1 MDYKV
6 LYRKY
11 RPSDFSSIIGQDY
24 MVSILKNAIKK
35 DKISHAYIFSGPR
48 GTGKTSTAKVFAK
61 AINCLN
67 PTENGPCNKCPSC
80 LSFKENA
87 DIIEIDA
94 ASNNGVDEIREI
106 INNIK
111 LAPAYSKYKVYII
124 DEVHM
129 LSTSAF
135 NALLLTLEEPPKH
148 VVFILATTNIEAVPI
163 TILSRC
169 QRFDF
174 HKISLDDILKRLN
187 FVVHEENI
195 AIDDEALE
203 EIAYI
208 SDGGMRD
215 ALSILDQ
222 LSSNTNK
229 ITINDVISHFGSA
242 SKKQIT
248 DLYNCIVKNDVAHF
262 EEMMQNFKKLAIDY
276 KLLIKKLLEKIEYE
290 AIQNKK
296 NPNYQGLSYENL
308 KTMAFELAS
317 ISNYVNI
324 NIDPYLLI
332 EITLLKYFHNK
343 LDNTPIK
350 EEQKLINESKVSINT
365 VKKSPAPKE
374 IIENSSQNIT
384 PASDESSKPMASAP
398 KEEANVTAKPSTN
411 LENSEL
417 SALIK
422 VRINNC
428 FVSATKN
435 NLQEIKSKW
444 PEYISKLSDKTLL
457 NLIIDCNI
465 VAASDTIAILTNKI
479 DSTVPL
485 INNNLDNISATFNKI
500 TNLDYKFV
508 ALNENAWND
517 EKATYI
523 SNLKN
528 KIPYT
533 YESEPIIKKAADPPK
548 IDGIEEV
555 AFNIFD
561 KDKIE
566 IE

>member
-11 RPSDFSSIIGQDY
+11 RPDNFSNIIGQDY
-24 MVSILKNAIKK
+24 MISILKNAIKN

-67 PTENGPCNKCPSC
+67 PTSDGPCNECESC
-80 LSFKENA
+80 KHFKENA

-174 HKISLDDILKRLN
+174 HKISIYDIINRLKY
-187 FVVHEENI
+187 VVKNENI
-195 AIDDEALE
+195 SIDDDALE

-222 LSSNTNK
+222 LSSTTEK
-229 ITINDVISHFGSA
+229 ITINDVIEHFGSV
-242 SKKQIT
+242 SKKQIN
-248 DLYNCIVKNDVAHF
+248 DLYHLILQNNVDNFDT
-262 EEMMQNFKKLAIDY
+262 MMKKFKELAIDY
-276 KLLIKKLLEKIEYE
+276 KVLIKKMLEKIEEE
-290 AIQNKK
+290 AINAKK
-296 NPNYQGLSYENL
+296 DITYSGLTYDQL
-308 KTMAFELAS
+308 KEMAFELAD
-317 ISNYVNI
+317 ISNYVNMT
-324 NIDPYLLI
+324 IDPYLLI
-332 EITLLKYFHNK
+332 EITLLKYFNANSEPKITQNNNLHDLNEKKEQTPEAVASENK
-343 LDNTPIK
+343 ENNSTI
-350 EEQKLINESKVSINT
+350 ISR
-365 VKKSPAPKE
+365 E
-374 IIENSSQNIT
+374 IILTNSI
-384 PASDESSKPMASAP
+384 
-398 KEEANVTAKPSTN
+398 
-411 LENSEL
+411 NSEL
-417 SALIK
+417 IK
-422 VRINNC
+422 IRVNNC
-428 FVSATKN
+428 FVNAKKEYLQTIKN
-435 NLQEIKSKW
+435 LWKDFVDNLNDKS
-444 PEYISKLSDKTLL
+444 LL
-457 NLIIDCNI
+457 NLVVDCNV
-465 VAASDTIAILTNKI
+465 VAASDKIAILTNVI
-479 DSTVPL
+479 DGTSNL
-485 INNNLDNISATFNKI
+485 INNKLNEIETNFNNKYKAS
-500 TNLDYKFV
+500 YKFI
-508 ALNENAWND
+508 ALTESKWNE
-517 EKATYI
+517 EKKEYI
-523 SNLKN
+523 ANLKN
-528 KIPYT
+528 K
-533 YESEPIIKKAADPPK
+533 YEYQY
-548 IDGIEEV
+548 IEEPKQENIEEKNIDNIEKI
-555 AFNIFD
+555 AYDIFD
-561 KDKIE
+561 KEKIE

>member
-11 RPSDFSSIIGQDY
+11 RPDNFSSIVGQDY
-24 MVSILKNAIKK
+24 MVSILKNAIKN

-67 PTENGPCNKCPSC
+67 PTEEGPCNECESC
-80 LSFKENA
+80 LHFKENA

-174 HKISLDDILKRLN
+174 HKISIADIIKRLKYVISN
-187 FVVHEENI
+187 ENI
-195 AIDDEALE
+195 AIDDDALE

-222 LSSNTNK
+222 LSSTTEK
-229 ITINDVISHFGSA
+229 ITINDVIEHFGSV
-242 SKKQIT
+242 SKKQIN
-248 DLYNCIVKNDVAHF
+248 DLFNLILENDVDNF
-262 EEMMQNFKKLAIDY
+262 DNMMKKFKELAIDY
-276 KLLIKKLLEKIEYE
+276 KVLIKKILEKIEEE
-290 AIQNKK
+290 AIKVKK
-296 NPNYQGLSYENL
+296 NYNYQGLSYDKL
-308 KTMAFELAS
+308 KEMAFNLAD
-317 ISNYVNI
+317 ISNYVNMS
-324 NIDPYLLI
+324 IDPYLLI
-332 EITLLKYFHNK
+332 EITLLKYFPGREVKEK
-343 LDNTPIK
+343 LVDESIPNDQNTTKIISREIIK
-350 EEQKLINESKVSINT
+350 ENPEKIKT
-365 VKKSPAPKE
+365 PAPVAATNEETPAKIISRE
-374 IIENSSQNIT
+374 IISQPET
-384 PASDESSKPMASAP
+384 YTE
-398 KEEANVTAKPSTN
+398 
-411 LENSEL
+411 
-417 SALIK
+417 LIK
-422 VRINNC
+422 IRVNNC
-428 FVSATKN
+428 FVNAKKEYLQ
-435 NLQEIKSKW
+435 NLKEMWKKFVDN
-444 PEYISKLSDKTLL
+444 LSDKSLL
-457 NLIIDCNI
+457 NLLIDCN
-465 VAASDTIAILTNKI
+465 VVTASDKVGVLTNII
-479 DSTVPL
+479 DGTSNL
-485 INNNLDNISATFNKI
+485 INNKLKEVEDLFNKEFNTEYKFIALTEGKWNEEKQEYIKNLHNKHEYRYIEEPKIEKEEENDIDNIEKI
-500 TNLDYKFV
+500 AYD
-508 ALNENAWND
+508 
-517 EKATYI
+517 
-523 SNLKN
+523 
-528 KIPYT
+528 
-533 YESEPIIKKAADPPK
+533 
-548 IDGIEEV
+548 
-555 AFNIFD
+555 IFD
-561 KDKIE
+561 KEKIE

>member
-11 RPSDFSSIIGQDY
+11 RPDNFSSIIGQDY
-24 MVSILKNAIKK
+24 MVSILKNAIKN

-67 PTENGPCNKCPSC
+67 PTDDGPCNECESC
-80 LSFKENA
+80 LHFKENA

-174 HKISLDDILKRLN
+174 HKISITDIIKRLQYVISN
-187 FVVHEENI
+187 EKI
-195 AIDDEALE
+195 AIDDDALE

-222 LSSNTNK
+222 LSSTTEK
-229 ITINDVISHFGSA
+229 ITINDVIEHFGSV
-242 SKKQIT
+242 SKKQIS
-248 DLYNCIVKNDVAHF
+248 DLYNLILENDVDNF
-262 EEMMQNFKKLAIDY
+262 DSMMKKFKELAIDY
-276 KLLIKKLLEKIEYE
+276 KVLIKKMLEKIEEE
-290 AIQNKK
+290 AIKSKK
-296 NPNYQGLSYENL
+296 SYDYEGLTYESL
-308 KTMAFELAS
+308 KEMAFELAD
-317 ISNYVNI
+317 ISNYI
-324 NIDPYLLI
+324 NMSIDPYLLI
-332 EITLLKYFHNK
+332 EIILLKYFKNNSKNTQMPK
-343 LDNTPIK
+343 LDLQS
-350 EEQKLINESKVSINT
+350 EQKIISR
-365 VKKSPAPKE
+365 E
-374 IIENSSQNIT
+374 IIHNQEPKIT
-384 PASDESSKPMASAP
+384 TPESVSNKN
-398 KEEANVTAKPSTN
+398 KEKTSEIISREIISP
-411 LENSEL
+411 LEDYTE
-417 SALIK
+417 LIK
-422 VRINNC
+422 IRVNNC
-428 FVSATKN
+428 FVNAKKEHLQKIKELWSTFIEQLNVKSLM
-435 NLQEIKSKW
+435 NL
-444 PEYISKLSDKTLL
+444 LM
-457 NLIIDCNI
+457 DCN
-465 VAASDTIAILTNKI
+465 VVTASDTIAVLTNI
-479 DSTVPL
+479 VEGTTNL
-485 INNNLDNISATFNKI
+485 INSKLDEIESLFNKEFN
-500 TNLDYKFV
+500 TNYKFIC
-508 ALNENAWND
+508 LTESKWNE
-517 EKATYI
+517 EKQEYI
-523 SNLKN
+523 TNLKN
-528 KIPYT
+528 KHEY
-533 YESEPIIKKAADPPK
+533 YYMEEPK
-548 IDGIEEV
+548 IEKVVENHIDNIEKI
-555 AFNIFD
+555 AYDIFD
-561 KDKIE
+561 KEKIE

>member
-11 RPSDFSSIIGQDY
+11 RPDNFSNIIGQDY
-24 MVSILKNAIKK
+24 MISILKNAIKN

-67 PTENGPCNKCPSC
+67 PSSDGPCNECESC
-80 LSFKENA
+80 KHFKENA

-174 HKISLDDILKRLN
+174 HKISIYDIINRLKY
-187 FVVHEENI
+187 VVKNENI
-195 AIDDEALE
+195 SIDDDALE

-222 LSSNTNK
+222 LSSTTEK
-229 ITINDVISHFGSA
+229 ITINDVIEHFGSV
-242 SKKQIT
+242 SKKQIN
-248 DLYNCIVKNDVAHF
+248 DLYHLILQNNVDNFDT
-262 EEMMQNFKKLAIDY
+262 MMKKFKELAIDY
-276 KLLIKKLLEKIEYE
+276 KVLIKKMLEKIEEE
-290 AIQNKK
+290 AINAKK
-296 NPNYQGLSYENL
+296 DITYSGLTYDQL
-308 KTMAFELAS
+308 KEMAFELAD
-317 ISNYVNI
+317 ISNYVNMT
-324 NIDPYLLI
+324 IDPYLLI
-332 EITLLKYFHNK
+332 EITLLKYFNANSEPKITQNNNLHDLNEKKEQTPEAVASENK
-343 LDNTPIK
+343 ENNSTIISREIILTN
-350 EEQKLINESKVSINT
+350 SINT
-365 VKKSPAPKE
+365 E
-374 IIENSSQNIT
+374 
-384 PASDESSKPMASAP
+384 
-398 KEEANVTAKPSTN
+398 
-411 LENSEL
+411 
-417 SALIK
+417 LIK
-422 VRINNC
+422 IRVNNC
-428 FVSATKN
+428 FVNAKKEYLQTIKN
-435 NLQEIKSKW
+435 LWKDFVDNLNDKS
-444 PEYISKLSDKTLL
+444 LL
-457 NLIIDCNI
+457 NLVVDCNV
-465 VAASDTIAILTNKI
+465 VAASDKIAILTNVI
-479 DSTVPL
+479 DGTSNL
-485 INNNLDNISATFNKI
+485 INNKLNEIETNFNNKYKAS
-500 TNLDYKFV
+500 YKFI
-508 ALNENAWND
+508 ALTENKWNE
-517 EKATYI
+517 EKKEYI
-523 SNLKN
+523 ANLKN
-528 KIPYT
+528 K
-533 YESEPIIKKAADPPK
+533 YEYQY
-548 IDGIEEV
+548 IEEPKQENIEEKNIDNIEKI
-555 AFNIFD
+555 AYDIFD
-561 KDKIE
+561 KEKIE

>member
-11 RPSDFSSIIGQDY
+11 RPDNFSNIIGQDY
-24 MVSILKNAIKK
+24 MISILKNAIKN

-67 PTENGPCNKCPSC
+67 PSSDGPCNECESC
-80 LSFKENA
+80 KHFKENA

-174 HKISLDDILKRLN
+174 HKISIYDIINRLKY
-187 FVVHEENI
+187 VVKNENI
-195 AIDDEALE
+195 SIDDDALE

-222 LSSNTNK
+222 LSSTTEK
-229 ITINDVISHFGSA
+229 ITINDVIEHFGSV
-242 SKKQIT
+242 SKKQIN
-248 DLYNCIVKNDVAHF
+248 DLYHLILQNNVDNFDT
-262 EEMMQNFKKLAIDY
+262 MMKKFKELAIDY
-276 KLLIKKLLEKIEYE
+276 KVLIKKMLEKIEEE
-290 AIQNKK
+290 AINAKK
-296 NPNYQGLSYENL
+296 DITYSGLTYDQL
-308 KTMAFELAS
+308 KEMAFELAD
-317 ISNYVNI
+317 ISNYVNMT
-324 NIDPYLLI
+324 IDPYLLI
-332 EITLLKYFHNK
+332 EITLLKYFNANREPKITQNNNLHDLNEKKEQTPEAVASENK
-343 LDNTPIK
+343 ENNSTI
-350 EEQKLINESKVSINT
+350 ISR
-365 VKKSPAPKE
+365 E
-374 IIENSSQNIT
+374 IILTNSI
-384 PASDESSKPMASAP
+384 
-398 KEEANVTAKPSTN
+398 
-411 LENSEL
+411 NSEL
-417 SALIK
+417 IK
-422 VRINNC
+422 IRVNNC
-428 FVSATKN
+428 FVNAKKEYLQTIKN
-435 NLQEIKSKW
+435 LWKDFVDNLNDKS
-444 PEYISKLSDKTLL
+444 LL
-457 NLIIDCNI
+457 NLVVDCNV
-465 VAASDTIAILTNKI
+465 VAASDKIAILTNVI
-479 DSTVPL
+479 DGTSNL
-485 INNNLDNISATFNKI
+485 INNKLNEIETNFNNKYKAS
-500 TNLDYKFV
+500 YKFI
-508 ALNENAWND
+508 ALTENKWNE
-517 EKATYI
+517 EKKEYI
-523 SNLKN
+523 ANLKN
-528 KIPYT
+528 K
-533 YESEPIIKKAADPPK
+533 YEYQY
-548 IDGIEEV
+548 IEEPKQENIEEKNIDNIEKI
-555 AFNIFD
+555 AYDIFD
-561 KDKIE
+561 KEKIE

>member
-11 RPSDFSSIIGQDY
+11 RPDNFSNIIGQDY
-24 MVSILKNAIKK
+24 MISILKNAIKN

-67 PTENGPCNKCPSC
+67 PSSDGPCNECESC
-80 LSFKENA
+80 KHFKENA

-174 HKISLDDILKRLN
+174 HKISIYDIMNRLKY
-187 FVVHEENI
+187 VVKNENI
-195 AIDDEALE
+195 SIDDDALE

-222 LSSNTNK
+222 LSSTTEK
-229 ITINDVISHFGSA
+229 ITINDVIEHFGSV
-242 SKKQIT
+242 SKKQIN
-248 DLYNCIVKNDVAHF
+248 DLYHLILQNNVDNFDT
-262 EEMMQNFKKLAIDY
+262 MMKKFKELAIDY
-276 KLLIKKLLEKIEYE
+276 KVLIKKMLEKIDEE
-290 AIQNKK
+290 AINAKK
-296 NPNYQGLSYENL
+296 DITYSGLTYDQL
-308 KTMAFELAS
+308 KEMAFELAD
-317 ISNYVNI
+317 ISNYVNMT
-324 NIDPYLLI
+324 IDPYLLI
-332 EITLLKYFHNK
+332 EITLLKYFNANREPKITQNNNLHDLNEKKEQTPEAVASENK
-343 LDNTPIK
+343 ENNSTIISREIILTN
-350 EEQKLINESKVSINT
+350 SINT
-365 VKKSPAPKE
+365 E
-374 IIENSSQNIT
+374 
-384 PASDESSKPMASAP
+384 
-398 KEEANVTAKPSTN
+398 
-411 LENSEL
+411 
-417 SALIK
+417 LIK
-422 VRINNC
+422 IRVNNC
-428 FVSATKN
+428 FVNAKKEYLQTIKN
-435 NLQEIKSKW
+435 LWKDFVDNLNDKS
-444 PEYISKLSDKTLL
+444 LL
-457 NLIIDCNI
+457 NLVVDCNV
-465 VAASDTIAILTNKI
+465 VAASDKIAILTNVI
-479 DSTVPL
+479 DGTSNL
-485 INNNLDNISATFNKI
+485 INNKLNEIETNFNNKYKAS
-500 TNLDYKFV
+500 YKFI
-508 ALNENAWND
+508 ALTENKWNE
-517 EKATYI
+517 EKKEYI
-523 SNLKN
+523 ANLKN
-528 KIPYT
+528 K
-533 YESEPIIKKAADPPK
+533 YEYQY
-548 IDGIEEV
+548 IEEPKQENIEEKNIDNIEKI
-555 AFNIFD
+555 AYDIFD
-561 KDKIE
+561 KEKIE

>member
-11 RPSDFSSIIGQDY
+11 RPDNFSNIIGQDY
-24 MVSILKNAIKK
+24 MISILKNAIKN

-67 PTENGPCNKCPSC
+67 PTSDGPCNECESC
-80 LSFKENA
+80 KHFKENA

-174 HKISLDDILKRLN
+174 HKISIYDIMNRLKY
-187 FVVHEENI
+187 VVKNENI
-195 AIDDEALE
+195 SIDDDALE

-222 LSSNTNK
+222 LSSTTEK
-229 ITINDVISHFGSA
+229 ITINDVIEHFGSV
-242 SKKQIT
+242 SKKQIN
-248 DLYNCIVKNDVAHF
+248 DLYHLILQNNVNNFDT
-262 EEMMQNFKKLAIDY
+262 MMKKFKELAIDY
-276 KLLIKKLLEKIEYE
+276 KVLIKKMLEKIEEE
-290 AIQNKK
+290 AINAKK
-296 NPNYQGLSYENL
+296 DITYSGLTYDQL
-308 KTMAFELAS
+308 KEMAFELAD
-317 ISNYVNI
+317 ISNYVNMT
-324 NIDPYLLI
+324 IDPYLLI
-332 EITLLKYFHNK
+332 EITLLKYFNANREPKITQNNNLHDLNEKKEQTPETVASENK
-343 LDNTPIK
+343 ENTSTI
-350 EEQKLINESKVSINT
+350 ISR
-365 VKKSPAPKE
+365 E
-374 IIENSSQNIT
+374 IILTNSI
-384 PASDESSKPMASAP
+384 
-398 KEEANVTAKPSTN
+398 
-411 LENSEL
+411 NSEL
-417 SALIK
+417 IK
-422 VRINNC
+422 IRVNNC
-428 FVSATKN
+428 FVNAKKEYLQTIKN
-435 NLQEIKSKW
+435 LWKDFVDNLNDKS
-444 PEYISKLSDKTLL
+444 LL
-457 NLIIDCNI
+457 NLVVDCNV
-465 VAASDTIAILTNKI
+465 VAASDKIAILTNVI
-479 DSTVPL
+479 DGTSNL
-485 INNNLDNISATFNKI
+485 INNKLNEIETNFNNKYKAS
-500 TNLDYKFV
+500 YKFI
-508 ALNENAWND
+508 ALTENKWNE
-517 EKATYI
+517 EKKEYI
-523 SNLKN
+523 ANLKN
-528 KIPYT
+528 K
-533 YESEPIIKKAADPPK
+533 YEYQY
-548 IDGIEEV
+548 IEEPKQENIEEKNIDNIEKI
-555 AFNIFD
+555 AYDIFD
-561 KDKIE
+561 KEKIE

>member
-11 RPSDFSSIIGQDY
+11 RPDNFSSIVGQDY
-24 MVSILKNAIKK
+24 MVSILKNAIKN

-67 PTENGPCNKCPSC
+67 PTEEGPCNECESC
-80 LSFKENA
+80 LHFKENA

-174 HKISLDDILKRLN
+174 HKISIADIIKRLKYVISN
-187 FVVHEENI
+187 ENI
-195 AIDDEALE
+195 AIDDDALE

-222 LSSNTNK
+222 LSSTTEK
-229 ITINDVISHFGSA
+229 ITINDVIEHFGSV
-242 SKKQIT
+242 SKKQIN
-248 DLYNCIVKNDVAHF
+248 DLFNLILENDVDNF
-262 EEMMQNFKKLAIDY
+262 DNMMKKFKELAIDY
-276 KLLIKKLLEKIEYE
+276 KVLIKKMLEKIEEE
-290 AIQNKK
+290 AIKVKK
-296 NPNYQGLSYENL
+296 NYNYQGLSYDKL
-308 KTMAFELAS
+308 KEMAFNLAD
-317 ISNYVNI
+317 ISNYVNMS
-324 NIDPYLLI
+324 IDPYLLI
-332 EITLLKYFHNK
+332 EITLLKYFPGREVKEK
-343 LDNTPIK
+343 LVDESIPNDQNTTKIISREIIK
-350 EEQKLINESKVSINT
+350 ENPEKIKT
-365 VKKSPAPKE
+365 PAPVAATNEETPSKIISRE
-374 IIENSSQNIT
+374 IISLPET
-384 PASDESSKPMASAP
+384 YTE
-398 KEEANVTAKPSTN
+398 
-411 LENSEL
+411 
-417 SALIK
+417 LIK
-422 VRINNC
+422 IRVNNC
-428 FVSATKN
+428 FVNAKKEYLQ
-435 NLQEIKSKW
+435 NLKEMWKKFVDN
-444 PEYISKLSDKTLL
+444 LSDKSLL
-457 NLIIDCNI
+457 NLLIDCN
-465 VAASDTIAILTNKI
+465 VVTASDKVGVLTNII
-479 DSTVPL
+479 DGTSNL
-485 INNNLDNISATFNKI
+485 INNRLKEVQDLFNKEFNTEYKFIALTEGKWNEEKQEYIKNLHNKHEYRYIEEPKIVKEEENDIDNIEKI
-500 TNLDYKFV
+500 AYD
-508 ALNENAWND
+508 
-517 EKATYI
+517 
-523 SNLKN
+523 
-528 KIPYT
+528 
-533 YESEPIIKKAADPPK
+533 
-548 IDGIEEV
+548 
-555 AFNIFD
+555 IFD
-561 KDKIE
+561 KEKIE

>member
-11 RPSDFSSIIGQDY
+11 RPDNFSSIVGQDY
-24 MVSILKNAIKK
+24 MVSILKNAIKN

-67 PTENGPCNKCPSC
+67 PTEEGPCNECESC
-80 LSFKENA
+80 LHFKENA

-174 HKISLDDILKRLN
+174 HKISIADIIKRLKYVISN
-187 FVVHEENI
+187 ENI
-195 AIDDEALE
+195 AIDDDALE

-222 LSSNTNK
+222 LSSTTEK
-229 ITINDVISHFGSA
+229 ITINDVIEHFGSV
-242 SKKQIT
+242 SKKQIN
-248 DLYNCIVKNDVAHF
+248 DLFNLILENDVDNF
-262 EEMMQNFKKLAIDY
+262 DNMMKKFKELAIDY
-276 KLLIKKLLEKIEYE
+276 KVLIKKMLEKIEEE
-290 AIQNKK
+290 AIKVKK
-296 NPNYQGLSYENL
+296 NYNYQGLSYDKL
-308 KTMAFELAS
+308 KEMAFNLAD
-317 ISNYVNI
+317 ISNYVNMS
-324 NIDPYLLI
+324 IDPYLLI
-332 EITLLKYFHNK
+332 EITLLKYFPGREVKEK
-343 LDNTPIK
+343 LVDESIPNDQNTTKIISREIIK
-350 EEQKLINESKVSINT
+350 ENPEKIKT
-365 VKKSPAPKE
+365 PAPVAATNEETPAKIISRE
-374 IIENSSQNIT
+374 IISQPET
-384 PASDESSKPMASAP
+384 YTE
-398 KEEANVTAKPSTN
+398 
-411 LENSEL
+411 
-417 SALIK
+417 LIK
-422 VRINNC
+422 IRVNNC
-428 FVSATKN
+428 FVNAKKEYLQ
-435 NLQEIKSKW
+435 NLKEMWKKFVDN
-444 PEYISKLSDKTLL
+444 LSDKSLL
-457 NLIIDCNI
+457 NLLIDCN
-465 VAASDTIAILTNKI
+465 VVTASDKVGVLTNII
-479 DSTVPL
+479 DGTSNL
-485 INNNLDNISATFNKI
+485 INNRLKEVQDLFNKEFNTEYKFIALTEGKWNEEKQEYIKNLHNKHEYRYIEEPKIEKEEENDIDNIEKI
-500 TNLDYKFV
+500 AYD
-508 ALNENAWND
+508 
-517 EKATYI
+517 
-523 SNLKN
+523 
-528 KIPYT
+528 
-533 YESEPIIKKAADPPK
+533 
-548 IDGIEEV
+548 
-555 AFNIFD
+555 IFD
-561 KDKIE
+561 KEKIE

>member
-11 RPSDFSSIIGQDY
+11 RPDNFSNIIGQEY
-24 MVSILKNAIKK
+24 MISILKNAIKM

-67 PTENGPCNKCPSC
+67 PTEEGPCNECESC
-80 LSFKENA
+80 RTFKENA

-174 HKISLDDILKRLN
+174 HKISIQDIIKRLEY
-187 FVVHEENI
+187 VVTNENI
-195 AIDDEALE
+195 KIEEEALE

-222 LSSNTNK
+222 LSSNTST
-229 ITINDVISHFGSA
+229 ITINDVIEHFGSV
-242 SKKQIT
+242 SKKQIN
-248 DLYNCIVKNDVAHF
+248 DLYNLILKNDVD
-262 EEMMQNFKKLAIDY
+262 NFDEAMKKFKNLAIDY
-276 KLLIKKLLEKIEYE
+276 KLLVKKLLEKIEEE
-290 AIQNKK
+290 ALNSKK
-296 NPNYQGLSYENL
+296 NYNYKGLSFEKL
-308 KTMAFELAS
+308 KELAFELAD
-317 ISNYVNI
+317 ITNYVNMS
-324 NIDPYLLI
+324 IDPYLLI
-332 EITLLKYFHNK
+332 EITLLKYFNNIYKAIEVENK
-343 LDNTPIK
+343 KETKIISQEKEDTTPEVVVKEK
-350 EEQKLINESKVSINT
+350 EELSTQVISR
-365 VKKSPAPKE
+365 E
-374 IIENSSQNIT
+374 IIKMVKINPE
-384 PASDESSKPMASAP
+384 
-398 KEEANVTAKPSTN
+398 
-411 LENSEL
+411 
-417 SALIK
+417 LIK
-422 VRINNC
+422 IRVNNC
-428 FVSATKN
+428 FVNAKKEY
-435 NLQEIKSKW
+435 LQKIKEIWLEFISTLEDKS
-444 PEYISKLSDKTLL
+444 LL
-457 NLIIDCNI
+457 NLIIDCN
-465 VAASDTIAILTNKI
+465 VVTASDQIVILTNLI
-479 DSTVPL
+479 EGTANL
-485 INNNLDNISATFNKI
+485 INTRLIELENRFNSKFH
-500 TNLDYKFV
+500 TNYKFIT
-508 ALNENAWND
+508 LTEDTWKE
-517 EKATYI
+517 EKEKYI
-523 SNLKN
+523 VNLKN
-528 KIPYT
+528 KIEYH
-533 YESEPIIKKAADPPK
+533 YIEEPK
-548 IDGIEEV
+548 IEEEFENNVDNIEKI
-555 AFNIFD
+555 AYDIFD
-561 KDKIE
+561 KEKIE

>member
-11 RPSDFSSIIGQDY
+11 RPDNFSNIIGQDY
-24 MVSILKNAIKK
+24 MISILKNAIKN

-67 PTENGPCNKCPSC
+67 PSSDGPCNECESC
-80 LSFKENA
+80 KHFKENA

-174 HKISLDDILKRLN
+174 HKISIYDIMNRLKY
-187 FVVHEENI
+187 VVKNENI
-195 AIDDEALE
+195 SIDDDALE

-222 LSSNTNK
+222 LSSTTEK
-229 ITINDVISHFGSA
+229 ITINDVIEHFGSV
-242 SKKQIT
+242 SKKQIN
-248 DLYNCIVKNDVAHF
+248 DLYHLILQNNVDNFDT
-262 EEMMQNFKKLAIDY
+262 MMKKFKELAIDY
-276 KLLIKKLLEKIEYE
+276 KVLIKKMLEKIEEE
-290 AIQNKK
+290 AINAKK
-296 NPNYQGLSYENL
+296 DITYSGLTYDQL
-308 KTMAFELAS
+308 KEMAFELAD
-317 ISNYVNI
+317 ISNYVNMT
-324 NIDPYLLI
+324 IDPYLLI
-332 EITLLKYFHNK
+332 EITLLKYFNANREPKITQNNNLHDLNEKKEQTPEAVASENK
-343 LDNTPIK
+343 ENTSTIISR
-350 EEQKLINESKVSINT
+350 EIILTNSINT
-365 VKKSPAPKE
+365 E
-374 IIENSSQNIT
+374 
-384 PASDESSKPMASAP
+384 
-398 KEEANVTAKPSTN
+398 
-411 LENSEL
+411 
-417 SALIK
+417 LIK
-422 VRINNC
+422 IRVNNC
-428 FVSATKN
+428 FVNAKKEYLQTIKN
-435 NLQEIKSKW
+435 LWKDFVDNLNDKS
-444 PEYISKLSDKTLL
+444 LL
-457 NLIIDCNI
+457 NLVVDCNV
-465 VAASDTIAILTNKI
+465 VAASDKIAILTNVI
-479 DSTVPL
+479 DGTSNL
-485 INNNLDNISATFNKI
+485 INNKLNEIETNFNNKYKAS
-500 TNLDYKFV
+500 YKFI
-508 ALNENAWND
+508 ALTENKWNE
-517 EKATYI
+517 EKKEYI
-523 SNLKN
+523 TNLKN
-528 KIPYT
+528 K
-533 YESEPIIKKAADPPK
+533 YEYQY
-548 IDGIEEV
+548 IEEPKQENIEEKNIDNIEKI
-555 AFNIFD
+555 AYDIFD
-561 KDKIE
+561 KEKIE

>member
-11 RPSDFSSIIGQDY
+11 RPDNFSNIIGQDY
-24 MVSILKNAIKK
+24 MISILKNAIKN

-67 PTENGPCNKCPSC
+67 PSSDGPCNECESC
-80 LSFKENA
+80 KHFKENA

-174 HKISLDDILKRLN
+174 HKISIYDIMNRLKY
-187 FVVHEENI
+187 VVKNENI
-195 AIDDEALE
+195 SIDDDALE

-222 LSSNTNK
+222 LSSTTEK
-229 ITINDVISHFGSA
+229 ITINDVIEHFGSV
-242 SKKQIT
+242 SKKQIN
-248 DLYNCIVKNDVAHF
+248 DLYHLILQNNVDNFDT
-262 EEMMQNFKKLAIDY
+262 MMKKFKELAIDY
-276 KLLIKKLLEKIEYE
+276 KVLIKKMLEKIEEE
-290 AIQNKK
+290 AINAKK
-296 NPNYQGLSYENL
+296 DITYSGLTYDQL
-308 KTMAFELAS
+308 KEMAFELAD
-317 ISNYVNI
+317 ISNYVNMT
-324 NIDPYLLI
+324 IDPYLLI
-332 EITLLKYFHNK
+332 EITLLKYFNANREPKITQNNNLHDLNEKKEQTPEAVASENK
-343 LDNTPIK
+343 ENTSTIISR
-350 EEQKLINESKVSINT
+350 EIILTNSINT
-365 VKKSPAPKE
+365 E
-374 IIENSSQNIT
+374 
-384 PASDESSKPMASAP
+384 
-398 KEEANVTAKPSTN
+398 
-411 LENSEL
+411 
-417 SALIK
+417 LIK
-422 VRINNC
+422 IRVNNC
-428 FVSATKN
+428 FVNAKKEYLQTIKN
-435 NLQEIKSKW
+435 LWKDFVDNLNDKS
-444 PEYISKLSDKTLL
+444 LL
-457 NLIIDCNI
+457 NLVVDCNV
-465 VAASDTIAILTNKI
+465 VAASDKIAILTNVI
-479 DSTVPL
+479 DGTSNL
-485 INNNLDNISATFNKI
+485 INNKLNEIETNFNNKYKAS
-500 TNLDYKFV
+500 YKFI
-508 ALNENAWND
+508 ALTENKWNE
-517 EKATYI
+517 EKKEYI
-523 SNLKN
+523 ANLKN
-528 KIPYT
+528 K
-533 YESEPIIKKAADPPK
+533 YEYQY
-548 IDGIEEV
+548 IEEPKQENIEEKNIDNIEKI
-555 AFNIFD
+555 AYDIFD
-561 KDKIE
+561 KEKIE

>member
-11 RPSDFSSIIGQDY
+11 RPDNFSSIIGQDY
-24 MVSILKNAIKK
+24 MVSILKNAIKN

-67 PTENGPCNKCPSC
+67 LSEDGPCNECESC
-80 LSFKENA
+80 LHFKENA

-174 HKISLDDILKRLN
+174 HKISITDIIKRLKY
-187 FVVHEENI
+187 VVSCENI
-195 AIDDEALE
+195 SIDDDALE

-222 LSSNTNK
+222 LSSTTEK
-229 ITINDVISHFGSA
+229 ITINDVIEHFGSV

-248 DLYNCIVKNDVAHF
+248 DLYNLILENDVDNF
-262 EEMMQNFKKLAIDY
+262 DNMMKKMSELAIDY
-276 KLLIKKLLEKIEYE
+276 KVLIKKLLEKIEDE
-290 AIQNKK
+290 AIKIKK
-296 NPNYQGLSYENL
+296 NYNYQGLAYESL
-308 KTMAFELAS
+308 KEMAFELAD
-317 ISNYVNI
+317 ISNYTNMS
-324 NIDPYLLI
+324 IDPYLLI
-332 EITLLKYFHNK
+332 EITLLKYFKTEYKNLLPK
-343 LDNTPIK
+343 QDEQKNISREINLEQVKK
-350 EEQKLINESKVSINT
+350 EETPDEVVN
-365 VKKSPAPKE
+365 KKRKIDSEMISRE
-374 IIENSSQNIT
+374 IISPIENY
-384 PASDESSKPMASAP
+384 
-398 KEEANVTAKPSTN
+398 
-411 LENSEL
+411 SEL
-417 SALIK
+417 IK
-422 VRINNC
+422 IRVNNC
-428 FVSATKN
+428 FVNAKKEYLQKIKELWQTFIT
-435 NLQEIKSKW
+435 NLT
-444 PEYISKLSDKTLL
+444 DKHLL
-457 NLIIDCNI
+457 NLLVDCNL
-465 VAASDTIAILTNKI
+465 VTASDKVAVLTNI
-479 DSTVPL
+479 VDGTSNL
-485 INNNLDNISATFNKI
+485 INGKLNEIETQFNKEFN
-500 TNLDYKFV
+500 TKYKFI
-508 ALNENAWND
+508 ALTESKWNE
-517 EKATYI
+517 EKEQYI
-523 SNLKN
+523 TNLKN
-528 KIPYT
+528 KQEYHYI
-533 YESEPIIKKAADPPK
+533 EEPK
-548 IDGIEEV
+548 IEQVEENHIDNMEKI
-555 AFNIFD
+555 AYDIFD
-561 KDKIE
+561 KEKIE

>member
-11 RPSDFSSIIGQDY
+11 RPDNFSNIIGQEY
-24 MVSILKNAIKK
+24 MISILKNAIKM

-67 PTENGPCNKCPSC
+67 PTEEGPCNECESC
-80 LSFKENA
+80 RTFKENA

-174 HKISLDDILKRLN
+174 HKISIQDIIKRLEY
-187 FVVHEENI
+187 VVTNENI
-195 AIDDEALE
+195 KIEEEALE

-222 LSSNTNK
+222 LSSNTST
-229 ITINDVISHFGSA
+229 ITINDVIEHFGSV
-242 SKKQIT
+242 SKKQIN
-248 DLYNCIVKNDVAHF
+248 DLYDLILKNDVD
-262 EEMMQNFKKLAIDY
+262 NFDEAMKKFKNLAIDY
-276 KLLIKKLLEKIEYE
+276 KLLVKKLLEKIEEE
-290 AIQNKK
+290 ALNSKK
-296 NPNYQGLSYENL
+296 NYNYKGLSYEKL
-308 KTMAFELAS
+308 KELAFELAD
-317 ISNYVNI
+317 ITNYVNMS
-324 NIDPYLLI
+324 IDPYLLI
-332 EITLLKYFHNK
+332 EITLLKYFNNSDKAIEVENK
-343 LDNTPIK
+343 KETKIISQEKEDTTPEVVVKEK
-350 EEQKLINESKVSINT
+350 EELSTQVISR
-365 VKKSPAPKE
+365 E
-374 IIENSSQNIT
+374 IIKMVKINPE
-384 PASDESSKPMASAP
+384 
-398 KEEANVTAKPSTN
+398 
-411 LENSEL
+411 
-417 SALIK
+417 LIK
-422 VRINNC
+422 IRVNNC
-428 FVSATKN
+428 FVNAKKEY
-435 NLQEIKSKW
+435 LQKIKEIWLEFISTLEDKS
-444 PEYISKLSDKTLL
+444 LL

-465 VAASDTIAILTNKI
+465 VTASDQIVILTNLI
-479 DSTVPL
+479 EGTANL
-485 INNNLDNISATFNKI
+485 INTRLIELENRFNSKFH
-500 TNLDYKFV
+500 TNYKFIT
-508 ALNENAWND
+508 LTEDTWKE
-517 EKATYI
+517 EKEKYI
-523 SNLKN
+523 VNLKN
-528 KIPYT
+528 KIEYH
-533 YESEPIIKKAADPPK
+533 YIEEPK
-548 IDGIEEV
+548 IEEEIKNNVDNIEKI
-555 AFNIFD
+555 AYDIFD
-561 KDKIE
+561 KEKIE

>member
-11 RPSDFSSIIGQDY
+11 RPDNFSSIIGQEY
-24 MVSILKNAIKK
+24 MLSILKNAIKM

-67 PTENGPCNKCPSC
+67 PTEEGPCNECESC
-80 LSFKENA
+80 RTFKENA

-174 HKISLDDILKRLN
+174 HKISIQDIIKRLEY
-187 FVVHEENI
+187 VVTNENI
-195 AIDDEALE
+195 KIDQEALE

-222 LSSNTNK
+222 LSSNTST
-229 ITINDVISHFGSA
+229 ITINDVIEHFGSV
-242 SKKQIT
+242 SKKQIN
-248 DLYNCIVKNDVAHF
+248 DLYDLVLKNDVD
-262 EEMMQNFKKLAIDY
+262 NFDEAMKKFKNLAIDY
-276 KLLIKKLLEKIEYE
+276 KLLIKKLLEKIEEE
-290 AIQNKK
+290 ALNSKK
-296 NPNYQGLSYENL
+296 NYNYIGLSYEKL
-308 KTMAFELAS
+308 KELAFELAD
-317 ISNYVNI
+317 ISNYVNMS
-324 NIDPYLLI
+324 IDPYLLI
-332 EITLLKYFHNK
+332 EITLLKNFNNREKTIEEENK
-343 LDNTPIK
+343 KETKIISQEKKDKTPEVVVKKK
-350 EEQKLINESKVSINT
+350 EELPTQVISREIIKT
-365 VKKSPAPKE
+365 VKIDPE
-374 IIENSSQNIT
+374 
-384 PASDESSKPMASAP
+384 
-398 KEEANVTAKPSTN
+398 
-411 LENSEL
+411 
-417 SALIK
+417 LIK
-422 VRINNC
+422 IRVNNC
-428 FVSATKN
+428 FVNAKKEY
-435 NLQEIKSKW
+435 LQKIKENW
-444 PEYISKLSDKTLL
+444 LEFISTLEDKSLL
-457 NLIIDCNI
+457 NLIIDCN
-465 VAASDTIAILTNKI
+465 VVTASDQIVILTNLI
-479 DSTVPL
+479 EGTANL
-485 INNNLDNISATFNKI
+485 INTRLIDLESKFNNRFN
-500 TNLDYKFV
+500 TNYKFIT
-508 ALNENAWND
+508 LTENNWKE
-517 EKATYI
+517 EKEKYI
-523 SNLKN
+523 INLKN
-528 KIPYT
+528 KIEYH
-533 YESEPIIKKAADPPK
+533 YMEEPK
-548 IDGIEEV
+548 IEEETENNVDNIEKI
-555 AFNIFD
+555 AYDIFD
-561 KDKIE
+561 KEKIE

>member
-11 RPSDFSSIIGQDY
+11 RPDNFSNIIGQDY
-24 MVSILKNAIKK
+24 MISILKNAIKN

-67 PTENGPCNKCPSC
+67 PSSDGPCNECESC
-80 LSFKENA
+80 KHFKENA

-174 HKISLDDILKRLN
+174 HKISIYDIMNRLKY
-187 FVVHEENI
+187 VVKNENI
-195 AIDDEALE
+195 SIDDDALE

-222 LSSNTNK
+222 LSSTTEK
-229 ITINDVISHFGSA
+229 ITINDVIEHFGSV
-242 SKKQIT
+242 SKKQIN
-248 DLYNCIVKNDVAHF
+248 DLYHLILQNNVDNFDT
-262 EEMMQNFKKLAIDY
+262 MMKKFKELAIDY
-276 KLLIKKLLEKIEYE
+276 KVLIKKMLEKIEEE
-290 AIQNKK
+290 AINAKK
-296 NPNYQGLSYENL
+296 DITYSGLTYDQL
-308 KTMAFELAS
+308 KEMAFELAD
-317 ISNYVNI
+317 ISNYVNMT
-324 NIDPYLLI
+324 IDPYLLI
-332 EITLLKYFHNK
+332 EITLLKYFNV
-343 LDNTPIK
+343 NR
-350 EEQKLINESKVSINT
+350 EQKITQNNNLHDLNE
-365 VKKSPAPKE
+365 KKEQPPEAVASENKENNSTIISRE
-374 IIENSSQNIT
+374 IILTNSI
-384 PASDESSKPMASAP
+384 
-398 KEEANVTAKPSTN
+398 
-411 LENSEL
+411 NSEL
-417 SALIK
+417 IK
-422 VRINNC
+422 IRVNNC
-428 FVSATKN
+428 FVNAKKEYLQTIKN
-435 NLQEIKSKW
+435 LWKDFVDNLNDKS
-444 PEYISKLSDKTLL
+444 LL
-457 NLIIDCNI
+457 NLVVDCNV
-465 VAASDTIAILTNKI
+465 VAASDKIAILTNVI
-479 DSTVPL
+479 DGTSNL
-485 INNNLDNISATFNKI
+485 INNKLNEIETNFNNKYKAS
-500 TNLDYKFV
+500 YKFI
-508 ALNENAWND
+508 ALTENKWNE
-517 EKATYI
+517 EKKEYI
-523 SNLKN
+523 ANLKN
-528 KIPYT
+528 K
-533 YESEPIIKKAADPPK
+533 YEYQY
-548 IDGIEEV
+548 IEE
-555 AFNIFD
+555 AKQENIEEKNIDNIEKIAYDIFD
-561 KDKIE
+561 KEKIE

>member
-11 RPSDFSSIIGQDY
+11 RPDNFSNIIGQDY
-24 MVSILKNAIKK
+24 MVTILKNAIKN

-67 PTENGPCNKCPSC
+67 PTEDGPCNQCESC
-80 LSFKENA
+80 LHFKENA

-174 HKISLDDILKRLN
+174 HKISINDIMKRLKY
-187 FVVHEENI
+187 VVSNENI
-195 AIDDEALE
+195 AIEEDALE

-222 LSSNTNK
+222 LSSQTDK
-229 ITINDVISHFGSA
+229 ITITDVIKHFGSV
-242 SKKQIT
+242 SKKQIN
-248 DLYNCIVKNDVAHF
+248 DLFDLILKSNVDKFD
-262 EEMMQNFKKLAIDY
+262 EMMKNFKETAIDY
-276 KLLIKKLLEKIEYE
+276 KVLIRKLLEKIEEE
-290 AIQNKK
+290 AIASKK
-296 NPNYQGLSYENL
+296 GNAQIPYQLL
-308 KTMAFELAS
+308 KEMAFELAD
-317 ISNYVNI
+317 ISNYINI
-324 NIDPYLLI
+324 SIDPYLLI
-332 EITLLKYFHNK
+332 EITLLKYFEEQTAIQPSSSFISREIK
-343 LDNTPIK
+343 LNINEIK
-350 EEQKLINESKVSINT
+350 ETPDQVVINNEEDNSKIISREIISTLQDDKKLIKIRV
-365 VKKSPAPKE
+365 
-374 IIENSSQNIT
+374 
-384 PASDESSKPMASAP
+384 
-398 KEEANVTAKPSTN
+398 
-411 LENSEL
+411 
-417 SALIK
+417 
-422 VRINNC
+422 NNC
-428 FVSATKN
+428 FVNAKKEYLQEMKEKWKTFIN
-435 NLQEIKSKW
+435 NLTNKNI
-444 PEYISKLSDKTLL
+444 L
-457 NLIIDCNI
+457 NLIVDCNI
-465 VAASDTIAILTNKI
+465 VASSKDVAILTNII
-479 DSTVPL
+479 DGTSNL
-485 INNNLDNISATFNKI
+485 INNNLHTIESLFNEKYN
-500 TNLDYKFV
+500 TNYKFI
-508 ALNENAWND
+508 ALTESMWKK
-517 EKATYI
+517 EKEEYI
-523 SNLKN
+523 ENLKN
-528 KIPYT
+528 KKEYHYIK
-533 YESEPIIKKAADPPK
+533 EPELEKNEENLKEDIDNIEK
-548 IDGIEEV
+548 IAYD
-555 AFNIFD
+555 IFD
-561 KDKIE
+561 KEKIE

>member
-11 RPSDFSSIIGQDY
+11 RPDNFSSIVGQDY
-24 MVSILKNAIKK
+24 MVSILKNAIKN

-67 PTENGPCNKCPSC
+67 PTEEGPCNECESC
-80 LSFKENA
+80 LHFKENA

-174 HKISLDDILKRLN
+174 HKISIADIIKRLKYVISN
-187 FVVHEENI
+187 ENI
-195 AIDDEALE
+195 AIDDDALE

-222 LSSNTNK
+222 LSSTTEK
-229 ITINDVISHFGSA
+229 ITINDVIEHFGSV
-242 SKKQIT
+242 SKKQIN
-248 DLYNCIVKNDVAHF
+248 DLFNLILENDVDNF
-262 EEMMQNFKKLAIDY
+262 DNMMKKFKELAIDY
-276 KLLIKKLLEKIEYE
+276 KVLIKKMLEKIEEE
-290 AIQNKK
+290 AIKVKK
-296 NPNYQGLSYENL
+296 NYNYQGLSYDKL
-308 KTMAFELAS
+308 KEMAFNLAD
-317 ISNYVNI
+317 ISNYVNMS
-324 NIDPYLLI
+324 IDPYLLI
-332 EITLLKYFHNK
+332 EITLLKYFPGREVKEK
-343 LDNTPIK
+343 LVDESIPNDQNTTKIISREIIK
-350 EEQKLINESKVSINT
+350 ENPEKIKT
-365 VKKSPAPKE
+365 PAPVAATNEETPAKIISRE
-374 IIENSSQNIT
+374 IISQPET
-384 PASDESSKPMASAP
+384 YTE
-398 KEEANVTAKPSTN
+398 
-411 LENSEL
+411 
-417 SALIK
+417 LIK
-422 VRINNC
+422 IRVNNC
-428 FVSATKN
+428 FVNAKKEYLQ
-435 NLQEIKSKW
+435 NLKEMWKKFVDN
-444 PEYISKLSDKTLL
+444 LSDKSLL
-457 NLIIDCNI
+457 NLLIDCN
-465 VAASDTIAILTNKI
+465 VVTASDKVGVLTNII
-479 DSTVPL
+479 DGTSNL
-485 INNNLDNISATFNKI
+485 INNRLKEVEDLFNKEFNTEYKFIALTEGKWNEEKQEYIKNLHNKHEYRYIEEPKIVKEEENDIDNIEKI
-500 TNLDYKFV
+500 AYD
-508 ALNENAWND
+508 
-517 EKATYI
+517 
-523 SNLKN
+523 
-528 KIPYT
+528 
-533 YESEPIIKKAADPPK
+533 
-548 IDGIEEV
+548 
-555 AFNIFD
+555 IFD
-561 KDKIE
+561 KEKIE

>member
-11 RPSDFSSIIGQDY
+11 RPDNFSNIIGQDY
-24 MVSILKNAIKK
+24 MISILKNAIKN

-67 PTENGPCNKCPSC
+67 PTSDGPCNECESC
-80 LSFKENA
+80 KHFKENA

-174 HKISLDDILKRLN
+174 HKISIYDIINRLKY
-187 FVVHEENI
+187 VVKNENI
-195 AIDDEALE
+195 SIDDDALE

-222 LSSNTNK
+222 LSSTTEK
-229 ITINDVISHFGSA
+229 ITINDVIEHFGSV
-242 SKKQIT
+242 SKKQIN
-248 DLYNCIVKNDVAHF
+248 DLYHLILQNNVDNFDT
-262 EEMMQNFKKLAIDY
+262 MMKKFKELAIDY
-276 KLLIKKLLEKIEYE
+276 KVLIKKMLEKIEEE
-290 AIQNKK
+290 AINAKK
-296 NPNYQGLSYENL
+296 DITYSGLTYDQL
-308 KTMAFELAS
+308 KEMAFELAD
-317 ISNYVNI
+317 ISNYVNMT
-324 NIDPYLLI
+324 IDPYLLI
-332 EITLLKYFHNK
+332 EITLLKYFNA
-343 LDNTPIK
+343 NR
-350 EEQKLINESKVSINT
+350 EQKITQNNNLLDLNEKKEQTPETVASENKENT
-365 VKKSPAPKE
+365 STIISRE
-374 IIENSSQNIT
+374 IILTNSI
-384 PASDESSKPMASAP
+384 
-398 KEEANVTAKPSTN
+398 
-411 LENSEL
+411 NSEL
-417 SALIK
+417 IK
-422 VRINNC
+422 IRVNNC
-428 FVSATKN
+428 FVNAKKEYLQTIKN
-435 NLQEIKSKW
+435 LWKDFVDNLNDKS
-444 PEYISKLSDKTLL
+444 LL
-457 NLIIDCNI
+457 NLVVDCNV
-465 VAASDTIAILTNKI
+465 VAASDKIAILTNVI
-479 DSTVPL
+479 DGTSNL
-485 INNNLDNISATFNKI
+485 INNKLNEIETNFNNKYKAS
-500 TNLDYKFV
+500 YKFI
-508 ALNENAWND
+508 ALTENKWNE
-517 EKATYI
+517 EKKEYI
-523 SNLKN
+523 ANLKN
-528 KIPYT
+528 K
-533 YESEPIIKKAADPPK
+533 YEYQY
-548 IDGIEEV
+548 IEEPKQENIEEKNIDNIEKI
-555 AFNIFD
+555 AYDIFD
-561 KDKIE
+561 KEKIE

>member
-11 RPSDFSSIIGQDY
+11 RPDDFSNIIGQNY
-24 MVSILKNAIKK
+24 MVSILKNSIKK

-67 PTENGPCNKCPSC
+67 PTEEGPCNECESC
-80 LSFKENA
+80 IHFKENA

-148 VVFILATTNIEAVPI
+148 IVFILATTNIEAVPI

-174 HKISLDDILKRLN
+174 HKISTKDIINRLKY
-187 FVVHEENI
+187 VIKEENI
-195 AIDDEALE
+195 AIDDDAIE

-208 SDGGMRD
+208 SDGGLRD

-222 LSSNTNK
+222 LSSNNSN
-229 ITINDVISHFGSA
+229 ITVNEVIAHFGSI
-242 SKKQIT
+242 SKKQVN
-248 DLYNCIVKNDVAHF
+248 DLFECIKTNNVNKFV
-262 EEMMQNFKKLAIDY
+262 EMIKKLKSLSVDY
-276 KLLIKKLLEKIEYE
+276 KLLIKKLLERIEEE
-290 AIQNKK
+290 AINLRKDL
-296 NPNYQGLSYENL
+296 NYKSFSYQII
-308 KTMAFELAS
+308 KDMAFELAS

-332 EITLLKYFHNK
+332 EITLLKYINNNQ
-343 LDNTPIK
+343 LDSEIKVEEKPPKENTTKKNNEKEIVKEEKIISQEIK
-350 EEQKLINESKVSINT
+350 EDSQEIKIEKKLS
-365 VKKSPAPKE
+365 
-374 IIENSSQNIT
+374 NI
-384 PASDESSKPMASAP
+384 P
-398 KEEANVTAKPSTN
+398 
-411 LENSEL
+411 LE
-417 SALIK
+417 LIHI
-422 VRINNC
+422 RINNC
-428 FVSATKN
+428 FVNAKKDYLQKIKENWN
-435 NLQEIKSKW
+435 NFVTNL
-444 PEYISKLSDKTLL
+444 DNKTLL
-457 NLIIDCNI
+457 SLLIDSSI
-465 VAASDTIAILTNKI
+465 VAASDKIAIITNI
-479 DSTVPL
+479 IEGTVNL
-485 INNNLDNISATFNKI
+485 INENLEEISYQYKKI
-500 TNLDYKFV
+500 YKEEYKFI
-508 ALNENAWND
+508 AITEEEWSK
-517 EKATYI
+517 EKNIYVQNI
-523 SNLKN
+523 KN
-528 KIPYT
+528 KQIYQ
-533 YESEPIIKKAADPPK
+533 YLEEPIIENISDEETIENEKN
-548 IDGIEEV
+548 IEEI
-555 AFNIFD
+555 ALGIFD

>member
-11 RPSDFSSIIGQDY
+11 RPDNFSSIVGQDY
-24 MVSILKNAIKK
+24 MVSILKNAIKN

-67 PTENGPCNKCPSC
+67 PTEEGPCNECESC
-80 LSFKENA
+80 LHFKENA

-174 HKISLDDILKRLN
+174 HKISIADIIKRLKYVISN
-187 FVVHEENI
+187 ENI
-195 AIDDEALE
+195 AIDDDALE

-222 LSSNTNK
+222 LSSTTEK
-229 ITINDVISHFGSA
+229 ITINDVIEHFGSV
-242 SKKQIT
+242 SKKQIN
-248 DLYNCIVKNDVAHF
+248 DLFNLILENDVDNF
-262 EEMMQNFKKLAIDY
+262 DNMMKKFKELAIDY
-276 KLLIKKLLEKIEYE
+276 KVLIKKMLEKIEEE
-290 AIQNKK
+290 AIKVKK
-296 NPNYQGLSYENL
+296 NYNYQGLSYDKL
-308 KTMAFELAS
+308 KEMAFNLAD
-317 ISNYVNI
+317 ISNYVNMS
-324 NIDPYLLI
+324 IDPYLLI
-332 EITLLKYFHNK
+332 EITLLKYFPGREVKEK
-343 LDNTPIK
+343 LVDESIPNDQNTTKIISREIIK
-350 EEQKLINESKVSINT
+350 ENPEKIKTPALVAATNEET
-365 VKKSPAPKE
+365 PAKIISRE
-374 IIENSSQNIT
+374 IISQPET
-384 PASDESSKPMASAP
+384 YTE
-398 KEEANVTAKPSTN
+398 
-411 LENSEL
+411 
-417 SALIK
+417 LIK
-422 VRINNC
+422 IRVNNC
-428 FVSATKN
+428 FVNAKKEYLQ
-435 NLQEIKSKW
+435 NLKEMWKKFVDN
-444 PEYISKLSDKTLL
+444 LSDKSLL
-457 NLIIDCNI
+457 NLLIDCN
-465 VAASDTIAILTNKI
+465 VATASDKVGVLTNII
-479 DSTVPL
+479 DGTSNL
-485 INNNLDNISATFNKI
+485 INNRLKEVEDLFNKEFNTEYKFIALTEGKWNEEKQEYIKNLHNKHEYRYIEEPKIAKEEENDIDNIEKI
-500 TNLDYKFV
+500 AYD
-508 ALNENAWND
+508 
-517 EKATYI
+517 
-523 SNLKN
+523 
-528 KIPYT
+528 
-533 YESEPIIKKAADPPK
+533 
-548 IDGIEEV
+548 
-555 AFNIFD
+555 IFD
-561 KDKIE
+561 KEKIE

>member
-11 RPSDFSSIIGQDY
+11 RPDNFSNIIGQDY
-24 MVSILKNAIKK
+24 MISILKNAIKN

-67 PTENGPCNKCPSC
+67 PTSDGPCNECESC
-80 LSFKENA
+80 KHFKENA

-174 HKISLDDILKRLN
+174 HKISIYDIMNRLKY
-187 FVVHEENI
+187 VVKNENI
-195 AIDDEALE
+195 SIDDDALE

-222 LSSNTNK
+222 LSSTTEK
-229 ITINDVISHFGSA
+229 ITINDVIEHFGSV
-242 SKKQIT
+242 SKKQIN
-248 DLYNCIVKNDVAHF
+248 DLYHLILQNNVDNFDT
-262 EEMMQNFKKLAIDY
+262 MMKKFKELAIDY
-276 KLLIKKLLEKIEYE
+276 KVLIKKMLEKIEEE
-290 AIQNKK
+290 AINAKK
-296 NPNYQGLSYENL
+296 DITYSGLTYDQL
-308 KTMAFELAS
+308 KEMAFELAD
-317 ISNYVNI
+317 ISNYVNMT
-324 NIDPYLLI
+324 IDPYLLI
-332 EITLLKYFHNK
+332 EITLLKYFNANSEPKITQNNNLHDLNEKKEQTPEAVASENK
-343 LDNTPIK
+343 ENNSTI
-350 EEQKLINESKVSINT
+350 ISR
-365 VKKSPAPKE
+365 E
-374 IIENSSQNIT
+374 IILTNSI
-384 PASDESSKPMASAP
+384 
-398 KEEANVTAKPSTN
+398 
-411 LENSEL
+411 NSEL
-417 SALIK
+417 IK
-422 VRINNC
+422 IRVNNC
-428 FVSATKN
+428 FVNAKKEYLQTIKN
-435 NLQEIKSKW
+435 LWKDFVDNLNDKS
-444 PEYISKLSDKTLL
+444 LL
-457 NLIIDCNI
+457 NLVVDCNV
-465 VAASDTIAILTNKI
+465 VAASDKIAILTNVI
-479 DSTVPL
+479 DGTSNL
-485 INNNLDNISATFNKI
+485 INNKLNEIETNFNNKYKAS
-500 TNLDYKFV
+500 YKFI
-508 ALNENAWND
+508 ALTENKWNE
-517 EKATYI
+517 EKKEYI
-523 SNLKN
+523 ANLKN
-528 KIPYT
+528 K
-533 YESEPIIKKAADPPK
+533 YEYQY
-548 IDGIEEV
+548 IEEPKQENIEEKNIDNIEKI
-555 AFNIFD
+555 AYDIFD
-561 KDKIE
+561 KEKIE

>member
-11 RPSDFSSIIGQDY
+11 RPDNFSNIIGQDY
-24 MVSILKNAIKK
+24 MISILKNAIKN

-67 PTENGPCNKCPSC
+67 PTSDGPCNECESC
-80 LSFKENA
+80 KHFKENA

-174 HKISLDDILKRLN
+174 HKISIYDIINRLKY
-187 FVVHEENI
+187 VVKNENI
-195 AIDDEALE
+195 SIDDDALE

-222 LSSNTNK
+222 LSSTTEK
-229 ITINDVISHFGSA
+229 ITINDVIEHFGSV
-242 SKKQIT
+242 SKKQIN
-248 DLYNCIVKNDVAHF
+248 DLYHLILQNNVDNFDT
-262 EEMMQNFKKLAIDY
+262 MMKKFKELAIDY
-276 KLLIKKLLEKIEYE
+276 KVLIKKMLEKIEEE
-290 AIQNKK
+290 AINAKK
-296 NPNYQGLSYENL
+296 NTTYSGLTYDQL
-308 KTMAFELAS
+308 KEMAFELAD
-317 ISNYVNI
+317 ISNYVNMT
-324 NIDPYLLI
+324 IDPYLLI
-332 EITLLKYFHNK
+332 EITLLKYFNVNREPKITQNNNLHDLNEKKEQTPEAVASENK
-343 LDNTPIK
+343 ENNSTIISREIILTN
-350 EEQKLINESKVSINT
+350 SINT
-365 VKKSPAPKE
+365 E
-374 IIENSSQNIT
+374 
-384 PASDESSKPMASAP
+384 
-398 KEEANVTAKPSTN
+398 
-411 LENSEL
+411 
-417 SALIK
+417 LIK
-422 VRINNC
+422 IRVNNC
-428 FVSATKN
+428 FVNAKKEYLQTIKN
-435 NLQEIKSKW
+435 LWKDFVDNLNDKS
-444 PEYISKLSDKTLL
+444 LL
-457 NLIIDCNI
+457 NLVVDCNV
-465 VAASDTIAILTNKI
+465 VAASDKIAILTNVI
-479 DSTVPL
+479 DGTSNL
-485 INNNLDNISATFNKI
+485 INNKLNEIETNFNNKYKAS
-500 TNLDYKFV
+500 YKFI
-508 ALNENAWND
+508 ALTENKWNE
-517 EKATYI
+517 EKKEYI
-523 SNLKN
+523 ANLKN
-528 KIPYT
+528 K
-533 YESEPIIKKAADPPK
+533 YEYQY
-548 IDGIEEV
+548 IEEPKQDNIEEKNIDNIEKI
-555 AFNIFD
+555 AYDIFD
-561 KDKIE
+561 KEKIE